1 MIGLHLWRPDADKN
15 KFNKKRKE
23 GISMKNMFD
32 LTGKVAVVTGASSGL
47 GADAALAYAE
57 AGADV
62 AILAR
67 RVEKLNQVKAD
78 IEKTGRKVLAV
89 GCDVTSEE
97 SAKEAV
103 QAVMKEFGRID
114 ILLNNAGIA
123 VRGGV
128 DSMTEEEWDKS
139 FNTNVKGIFFMSK
152 YIIPVM
158 KEQQYGKI
166 VNIASV
172 NAVIADKNDMF
183 IRHSYNASKSA
194 VLGLTKGM
202 ACSYARYGITVN
214 AIGPALFETEMT
226 GQTLF
231 KSEQFLQGYNMMNP
245 ASRPGKKGELNGTVL
260 YLSSDASSYVQ
271 GQFII
276 VDGGGSLV

>member
-1 MIGLHLWRPDADKN
+1 MQKQPEGNVLIG
-15 KFNKKRKE
+15 KE
-23 GISMKNMFD
+23 VGMMGNLFD

-67 RVEKLNQVKAD
+67 RVEKLNKVKED

-89 GCDVTSEE
+89 GCDVTDEE
-97 SAKEAV
+97 SVKTAIQTV
-103 QAVMKEFGRID
+103 FNTFGHID
-114 ILLNNAGIA
+114 ILLNNAGVA

-128 DSMTEEEWDKS
+128 DSMSVEDWDKS
-139 FNTNVKGIFFMSK
+139 FNTNVKGMFMTSK
-152 YIIPVM
+152 YVVPHM
-158 KEQQYGKI
+158 KEQGYGKI

-172 NAVIADKNDMF
+172 NAVIADKDDRF

-226 GQTLF
+226 GGTLF
-231 KSEQFLQGYNMMNP
+231 KSEQFLQVYNTMNP
-245 ASRPGKKGELNGTVL
+245 AGRPGKKGELNGTVL

-276 VDGGGSLV
+276 VDGGGALV

>member
-1 MIGLHLWRPDADKN
+1 MGNL
-15 KFNKKRKE
+15 
-23 GISMKNMFD
+23 FD

-78 IEKTGRKVLAV
+78 IEKTGRKALAV
-89 GCDVTSEE
+89 GCDVTDEE
-97 SAKEAV
+97 SVK
-103 QAVMKEFGRID
+103 QAMQTVLDTFGHID
-114 ILLNNAGIA
+114 ILLNNAGVA

-128 DSMTEEEWDKS
+128 DTMTVEDWDKS
-139 FNTNVKGIFFMSK
+139 FNTNVKGIFLASK
-152 YIIPVM
+152 YVIPQM
-158 KEQQYGKI
+158 KERGYGKI

-172 NAVIADKNDMF
+172 NAIMADKSDMF

-202 ACSYARYGITVN
+202 AASYARYGITVN
-214 AIGPALFETEMT
+214 AIGPALFESEMT
-226 GQTLF
+226 AGTLF
-231 KSEQFLQGYNMMNP
+231 KSEQFLQSYNAGNP

-271 GQFII
+271 GQFIV
-276 VDGGGSLV
+276 VDGGGSIV